1 MKTLS
6 IRVFQKKCTIVWV
19 IMFFAIVGTA
29 HATTHIIQFGGS
41 FGLTY
46 SPNSLSV
53 SVGDTIEW
61 EGDFITHPLSSTSVP
76 TGAQKFNQG
85 TGNLFRY
92 AVIVAGSYQYEC
104 EVHFSS
110 GMIGSFT
117 ASSSTGIEVG
127 KSSLRPDV
135 FSMKQN
141 YPNPFNP
148 STSISFSIAS
158 KSFVS
163 MKVFNVIG
171 KEVATIVSEE
181 LSPGNYTRQWYANG
195 FASGFYFC
203 RLQAGAISETKT
215 LILLK

>member
-1 MKTLS
+1 MKTQLIS
-6 IRVFQKKCTIVWV
+6 IVWV
-19 IMFFAIVGTA
+19 TVLLGTLGTA
-29 HATTHIIQFGGS
+29 HATTHVIQFGGA

-46 SPNSLSV
+46 SPNALTI
-53 SVGDTIEW
+53 SVGDTVEW
-61 EGDFITHPLSSTSVP
+61 DGDFITHPLSSTSVP

-85 TGNLFRY
+85 TGNIFRY

-110 GMIGSFT
+110 GMIGAFT

-127 KSSLRPDV
+127 KSSLRPDG
-135 FSMKQN
+135 FSMRQN

-148 STSISFSIAS
+148 STNLSFSIAS

-171 KEVATIVSEE
+171 REVATIVFEE
-181 LSPGNYTRQWYANG
+181 LSPGNYTRQWHANG

>member
-19 IMFFAIVGTA
+19 IMFFAVVGTA

-46 SPNSLSV
+46 SPNFLSI
-53 SVGDTIEW
+53 SVGDTVEW
-61 EGDFITHPLSSTSVP
+61 EGDFITDPLSSTSVP
-76 TGAQKFNQG
+76 AGAQKFYQG
-85 TGNLFRY
+85 TGNGFTY
-92 AVIVAGSYQYEC
+92 GVTVAGSYQYQC
-104 EVHFSS
+104 DAHSS
-110 GMIGSFT
+110 TGMIGSFT
-117 ASSSTGIEVG
+117 ASSATGVENG
-127 KSSLRPDV
+127 EGSFRPGA
-135 FSMKQN
+135 FSMRQN

-148 STSISFSIAS
+148 STTMSFSIAS

-171 KEVATIVSEE
+171 REVATIVSEE

-203 RLQAGAISETKT
+203 LLQAVSISETKT

>member
-6 IRVFQKKCTIVWV
+6 IGVFQRDISIVWV
-19 IMFFAIVGTA
+19 IVFLTVVGTA
-29 HATTHIIQFGGS
+29 HAATHVIQFGGS

-46 SPNSLSV
+46 SPNFLSI
-53 SVGDTIEW
+53 SVGDTVEW
-61 EGDFITHPLSSTSVP
+61 EGDFITYPLSSTSVP
-76 TGAQKFNQG
+76 TGAQKFYQG
-85 TGNLFRY
+85 TGNVFTY
-92 AVIVAGSYQYEC
+92 TATVAGSYQYQC
-104 EVHFSS
+104 DVNSSS

-117 ASSSTGIEVG
+117 VPSATGIENG
-127 KSSLRPDV
+127 KSSSIPGA
-135 FSMKQN
+135 FSMRQN

-163 MKVFNVIG
+163 LKVFNVIG
-171 KEVATIVSEE
+171 REAATIVFEE
-181 LSPGNYTRQWYANG
+181 LSPGNYTRQWHANG

-203 RLQAGAISETKT
+203 RLQAGSMSETKT

>member
-6 IRVFQKKCTIVWV
+6 IRVFQKNRAIVWV
-19 IMFFAIVGTA
+19 IVFFAVVGTA

-148 STSISFSIAS
+148 STTMSFSIAS

-171 KEVATIVSEE
+171 REVATIVSEE

-203 RLQAGAISETKT
+203 QIRADQKVQTIKLV
-215 LILLK
+215 LVR